1 VLDGRSALGY
11 EVIKILFHQHQD
23 VNVTLIRHILYLE
36 TVDYLG
42 KIICDEAVSGGSRG
56 E

>member
-11 EVIKILFHQHQD
+11 EVIKILFYQHQD
-23 VNVTLIRHILYLE
+23 VNVALIGHIHHLE

-42 KIICDEAVSGGSRG
+42 KKYL
-56 E
+56 